1 MSLILSEVTYDE
13 IIPPEL
19 IREHLLSLPI
29 EDIIRYRRI
38 SKEWKDII
46 DNLWYDLVKRDF
58 NVLPHDK
65 INCKEEYKYRY
76 IHRNVTN
83 INVKDIIAIAD
94 NKTKMF
100 VDHDY
105 NYTDLGITLNELVH
119 DVKETLINLGFNKHK
134 YDENILYFHTKRLM
148 KNAFDNIKD
157 SLPQNKFY
165 LGNIEA
171 YLLKLGKIKVSSP
184 KFSKYMDD
192 IEYVIKGIT
201 LTRIRLTIDRN
212 KLYISNS
219 TYYQCYESSY
229 GKGSFDKDFTEF
241 VNKEYRQ
248 KNSRKLL
255 VKFHHILYN

>member
-1 MSLILSEVTYDE
+1 MSSILTDITYDE

-29 EDIIRYRRI
+29 EDIMRCKRI
-38 SKEWKDII
+38 SKEWKNII
-46 DNLWYDLVKRDF
+46 DNIWYELIKRDF

-65 INCKEEYKYRY
+65 INCKDEYKYRY
-76 IHRNVTN
+76 IHRNVTS

-100 VDHDY
+100 VDHEY

-119 DVKETLINLGFNKHK
+119 DVKETLISLGFNKHK

-148 KNAFDNIKD
+148 KNAFDNIKGMD
-157 SLPQNKFY
+157 PKNKIY
-165 LGNIEA
+165 LGNIES
-171 YLLKLGKIKVSSP
+171 YLLKKSVIRISSP
-184 KFSKYMDD
+184 NFSKYMDD
-192 IEYVIKGIT
+192 IKYVIKVIT
-201 LTRIRLTIDRN
+201 LFKIKLDIYEN
-212 KLYISNS
+212 KLYIYNYS
-219 TYYQCYESSY
+219 YYGYYEMPY
-229 GKGSFDKDFTEF
+229 GKGSFDKDFTAF

-255 VKFHHILYN
+255 DKFHNILYN